1 VKWWTLFVAR
11 RFLGTGR
18 SRGAGASG
26 LSIAGIA
33 AGTATLIVVLAVMN
47 GFQLGTIESILEVNS
62 FHLRLLTGR
71 PAGDDSDLDAIV
83 AEIARSSAVAAAVPS
98 VEIQTLARGF
108 WPEPQGILIRGV
120 PADWLERD
128 TGAADRI
135 VLVSGRFDVE
145 SPGSIVVGSELAR
158 ALGLRVGDPMA
169 VTHIPAGSTRP
180 AEVSLTVTGIFR
192 TGFLDFDRNW
202 AFTGLSTAATSL
214 QATDPVV
221 VGIKLTNR
229 FRDQAAASELR
240 ALIPEAW
247 EVENWREYN
256 RGIFGALRVEKSMMI
271 FLVALI
277 FVVVAGNIYQLLR
290 RSILE
295 RSEEIAILRALG
307 ALPEDLRTV
316 FALEGW
322 LIGVSGTIIG
332 TLIGLFVAYNVNAI
346 FALLGTAAELLGG
359 RGFLVFSAAHFYI
372 EGIPAR
378 ILPRELLLIA
388 AGAIGSAVLSSRLA
402 GRTVVQRMPNEIL
415 RSE

>member
-1 VKWWTLFVAR
+1 VKWWTFFVAR

-62 FHLRLLTGR
+62 FHLRLLTRR
-71 PAGDDSDLDAIV
+71 PAGERDEIDGIV
-83 AEIARSSAVAAAVPS
+83 ERLSRSSSVAAAIPS

-120 PADWLERD
+120 PADWLDRD
-128 TGAADRI
+128 VRAADRI
-135 VLVSGRFDVE
+135 TLVRGSFDVAGE
-145 SPGSIVVGSELAR
+145 DSIVIGSELAR

-180 AEVSLTVTGIFR
+180 TEVSLTVTGIFR
-192 TGFLDFDRNW
+192 TGFLDFDRSW
-202 AFTGLSTAATSL
+202 AFVGLSTAAATL
-214 QATDPVV
+214 NATDPVV
-221 VGIKLTNR
+221 VGIKLTDR
-229 FRDQAAASELR
+229 FRDEAAATELR
-240 ALIPEAW
+240 ALIPGEW
-247 EVENWREYN
+247 EIENWREYN
-256 RGIFGALRVEKSMMI
+256 RGIFGALRVEKSMMV

-307 ALPEDLRTV
+307 ARPGDLRAV

-322 LIGVSGTIIG
+322 LIGISGTLLG
-332 TLIGLFVAYNVNAI
+332 TLIGLFVAYNIDGI
-346 FALLGTAAELLGG
+346 FAFLESVAGLLGG

-372 EGIPAR
+372 EGVPAR

>member
-1 VKWWTLFVAR
+1 MKGWTLFVAR

-71 PAGDDSDLDAIV
+71 PVGEDDEIDAIV
-83 AEIARSSAVAAAVPS
+83 EALARSSSVAAAIPS

-120 PADWLERD
+120 PADWLARD
-128 TGAADRI
+128 AGAARQI
-135 VLVSGRFDVE
+135 SVVSGRFNVQTED
-145 SPGSIVVGSELAR
+145 SIVVGSELAR
-158 ALGLRVGDPMA
+158 ALGVRVGDPMA
-169 VTHIPAGSTRP
+169 VTHIPSGGTRP
-180 AEVSLTVTGIFR
+180 TEVSLTVTGIFR
-192 TGFLDFDRNW
+192 TGFLDFDRSW
-202 AFTGLSTAATSL
+202 AFTSLTTAAATL
-214 QATDPVV
+214 EATDPIV
-221 VGIKLTNR
+221 VGIKLANR
-229 FRDQAAASELR
+229 FRDDEAAAEVRSLV
-240 ALIPEAW
+240 PEAW
-247 EVENWREYN
+247 QVETWREYN
-256 RGIFGALRVEKSMMI
+256 RGIFGALRVEKSMMV

-307 ALPEDLRTV
+307 ARPEDLRTV

-322 LIGVSGTIIG
+322 LIGVFGTILG
-332 TLIGLFVAYNVNAI
+332 TLIGLFVAYNINGI
-346 FALLGTAAELLGG
+346 FAVLETAAELLGG

-372 EGIPAR
+372 QGIPAR
-378 ILPRELLLIA
+378 ILPGELLLIA

-402 GRTVVQRMPNEIL
+402 GRTVIQRMPNEIL